1 MSADQ
6 TLISHLFSAMFLS
19 HTNVARWGNEM
30 NDVAQELAV
39 AMRARYPVIFVE
51 TPEEDRVVAAL
62 DEIVKTQTPKSTLT
76 TWSSVQG
83 FRPAAD
89 GNICSAP
96 AALQSIL
103 DKPKPGFYVM
113 KNLGDFMDDP
123 DVIRLLRDAYAELGK
138 AGNVFIV
145 IISAT
150 NTIPEAL
157 SREVFQL
164 KIPLPSPEEHA
175 AAVKEIE
182 SLYDGVT
189 LSEELHGKIGLALRG
204 LTYKEAE
211 HVLHGALSEG
221 DVDKS
226 NVLDRIFREKEKAVR
241 KFGVLE
247 YVRKRGSLDDVGGM
261 DILRDW
267 VTKRKDLFSQDALL
281 AGKPVPRG
289 VLIMGVS
296 GCGKSMCAKAV
307 ADLWDVPLF
316 RLDMNMVFSGLY
328 GNPHA
333 AFQRALS
340 GIESVAPA
348 VLWIDEVENG
358 LGMTD
363 NTSSPEQTM
372 TFSSFLTWMQERPP
386 LVFVA
391 ATANRIESL
400 PAEVIRK
407 GRFDEVFFCDLP
419 TRAEREEI
427 ISIHLK
433 NNDIDPAEV
442 DPAKLLYSTRGW
454 SGAEIEQA
462 VIAARIE
469 ANHAGR
475 TPSLADLTDTIRGMV
490 PLSVTMSEQIKSIR
504 EWAMNRAKRAAK
516 AAPKSMVPGEDLS

>member
-1 MSADQ
+1 
-6 TLISHLFSAMFLS
+6 
-19 HTNVARWGNEM
+19 M
-30 NDVAQELAV
+30 NDVVQQLTL

-51 TPEEDRVVAAL
+51 TPEEERVVTAL
-62 DEIVKTQTPKSTLT
+62 DEISKTQMPNFALT

-83 FRPAAD
+83 FGPASD
-89 GNICSAP
+89 SSLCSAA
-96 AALQSIL
+96 AALKAIIE
-103 DKPKPGFYVM
+103 KPEPGFYVM
-113 KNLGDFMDDP
+113 KNLADFMDDP

-138 AGNVFIV
+138 SGKVFIV
-145 IISAT
+145 IISAV
-150 NTIPEAL
+150 NTVPESL
-157 SREVFQL
+157 SREVCHL

-175 AAVKEIE
+175 ATAKEIE
-182 SLYDGVT
+182 RLYDGVSF
-189 LSEELHGKIGLALRG
+189 SEELHGKIGLALRG
-204 LTYKEAE
+204 LTHKEAE
-211 HVLHGALSEG
+211 HVLHGALSDG
-221 DVDKS
+221 DSDKN

-247 YVRKRGSLDDVGGM
+247 FVRQRGNIDDIGGM
-261 DILRDW
+261 EILRDW
-267 VTKRKDLFSQDALL
+267 VTKRKDLFSQEALL

-307 ADLWDVPLF
+307 AHLWDVPLF
-316 RLDMNMVFSGLY
+316 RLDMNLVFSGLY

-358 LGMTD
+358 LGMADTA
-363 NTSSPEQTM
+363 SSPEQT
-372 TFSSFLTWMQERPP
+372 TIFSSFLTWMQERPP
-386 LVFVA
+386 LIFVA

-419 TRAEREEI
+419 TRFEREQI

-433 NNDIDPAEV
+433 NNDIDLSEV
-442 DPAKLLYSTRGW
+442 PPAKLLYSTRGW

-475 TPSLADLTDTIRGMV
+475 KPTLTDLMDTIRSMV
-490 PLSVTMSEQIKSIR
+490 PLSITMSEQIKSIR
-504 EWAMNRAKRAAK
+504 EWAMHRAKRAAETG
-516 AAPKSMVPGEDLS
+516 PKSMVPGEDLS